1 MLRQYKLPEPD
12 RIEPMCGLTG
22 CASTDPQSNRAW
34 LSVARDRLIHRGP
47 DDAGEWWSDD
57 GRVGLAHRRLAILD
71 LSPLGHQPMHLVDRQ
86 LSIVFNGEI
95 YNFEELRRDLEQRGH
110 RFRSHCDT
118 EVILAAYAEWG
129 DGCLTRLNGMFAL
142 ALYDAREQRMLLA
155 RDRAGEKPL
164 FYRWDGSTLYFA
176 SELKALLANGDLP
189 RRINPAALDCYLLL
203 GYIPGELCV
212 LEGYNKLPPAHA
224 LSFDMKQ
231 GVVKVWRY
239 WELPEFDFDA
249 AVDQVALVDELDSL
263 LEAAVAR
270 QLRADVPVGVLLSGG
285 IDSSLVTAMAVR
297 KSSQVRTFS
306 VGFPGHGEL
315 DETGHA
321 RLVANHFG
329 TDHTELMME
338 PATADLLP
346 ELALQFDEPIA
357 DLSMIPTYLV
367 SRLVRQQC
375 TVALGGDGG
384 DELFGGY
391 SRYSRLIWMQERLL
405 KGIPPRGRSALAWL
419 AQHALPV
426 GFKGRN
432 YLQALGVD
440 FDHDVPLISTYFDAP
455 ARRRLMRGQSA
466 WDTSADQVVRAATP
480 VEGDL
485 LQRATRFDFANSFP
499 EAILVKVDRASM
511 LTSLEV
517 RAPLLDRHLIEFA
530 FGRVPSALKAT
541 ADQRKILP
549 KLLTER
555 LLPAEFDRQRKQ
567 GFSVPIAEWL
577 RDGPFHDLFW
587 DVLGS
592 SDCLFDRRAVRSLE
606 RGQRRGFV
614 NGDRLFALVEFELWR
629 KAYGTQL

>member
-1 MLRQYKLPEPD
+1 
-12 RIEPMCGLTG
+12 MCGLTG
-22 CASTDPQSNRAW
+22 CASTETQSNRAW
-34 LSVARDRLIHRGP
+34 LSAARDTLTHRGP

-95 YNFEELRRDLEQRGH
+95 YNFADLRTDLEQRGH

-129 DGCLTRLNGMFAL
+129 DDCLKHLNGMFAL
-142 ALYDAREQRMLLA
+142 ALYDAREQRVLLA

-164 FYRWDGSTLYFA
+164 FYRADGSTIYFG
-176 SELKALLANGDLP
+176 SELKALLANSELP
-189 RRINPAALDCYLLL
+189 RRINPSALDCYLLL
-203 GYIPGELCV
+203 GYIPGDLCV
-212 LEGYNKLPPAHA
+212 LAGYNKLPPAHA
-224 LSFDMKQ
+224 LSFDVRR
-231 GVVKVWRY
+231 GSVKVWRY
-239 WELPEFDFDA
+239 WEVPEFDA
-249 AVDQVALVDELDSL
+249 GAPVDESALVDELDSL
-263 LEAAVAR
+263 MEAAVAR

-297 KSSQVRTFS
+297 NSSQVRTFS
-306 VGFPGHGEL
+306 IGFPGHGDL
-315 DETGHA
+315 DETAHA

-338 PATADLLP
+338 PATADLIP
-346 ELALQFDEPIA
+346 ELAVQFDEPIA

-367 SRLVRQQC
+367 SRLVREQC

-391 SRYSRLIWMQERLL
+391 SRYSRLLWMQDRLL
-405 KGIPPRGRSALAWL
+405 KGIPVGGRKSLAWM
-419 AQHALPV
+419 AQHVLPV

-432 YLQALGVD
+432 YLQALAVD
-440 FDHDVPLISTYFDAP
+440 FAHDVPLISTYFDA
-455 ARRRLMRGQSA
+455 ATRRRLMRGESS
-466 WDTSADQVVRAATP
+466 WETTADQVVRAATP
-480 VEGDL
+480 IEPDL
-485 LQRATRFDFANSFP
+485 VQRATRMDFHNSFP

-517 RAPLLDRHLIEFA
+517 RAPLLDQHVIEFA

-541 ADQRKILP
+541 TDQRKILP

-555 LLPAEFDRQRKQ
+555 LLPPEFDRQRKQ
-567 GFSVPIAEWL
+567 GFSVPIAQWL
-577 RDGPFHDLFW
+577 RKGPFHDLFW

-592 SDCLFDRRAVRSLE
+592 ADCIFDPKAIRSLE
-606 RGQRRGFV
+606 RGQLRGLV

-629 KAYGTQL
+629 KAYGTHL